1 MMMSLK
7 RQDIVELTIE
17 SLAFG
22 GKGVAHLHGFT
33 IFVDRALPGQKV
45 RAKIK
50 RKKNNYAEATV
61 VEIIAHSKAEVIP
74 ECPHFGTCGG
84 CLLQHLSYPEQL
96 NQKRNQVQETLK
108 HIGGIAYNEVLPILP
123 SPEIYYYRNKME
135 FSFAR
140 RRWLTSQ
147 EIQSG
152 ESLNVECALGLH
164 VSGYYDKVLNIENC
178 LLLSQRSNAVVQFVR
193 NFARESALPVYTTV
207 DHTGFWR
214 FLVIRES
221 KRLNQVMIN
230 IVTADHPKGKP
241 VIQKLA
247 DQLIEKFPFISTI
260 VHNINRKKAQIAFG
274 DEERVIFGN
283 GYIEEMLGE
292 SKYRISANSFFQT
305 NSIQAEAM
313 YQLIL
318 DIGNFQPDQVI
329 YDLYC
334 GGGGIAIYLAK
345 HVEKVVGFEL
355 ISQAIED
362 ARINCKINQIDN
374 CLFIQGDI
382 KTLFTDSQEIVQNN
396 GTPNTV
402 ILDPPRSGLHP
413 KLPGR
418 ILELKPEKVIYVS
431 CNPATL
437 ARDLSLLCET
447 DFKPTTMQPIDM
459 FPHTAHCEMVVL
471 LERANAKFF
480 T

>member
-1 MMMSLK
+1 MITNLK

-22 GKGVAHLHGFT
+22 GKGVAHLDGFT

-45 RAKIK
+45 QAKIM
-50 RKKNNYAEATV
+50 RKKSNFAEAKIV
-61 VEIIAHSKAEVIP
+61 AIIAHSTAEVVP

-84 CLLQHLSYPEQL
+84 CLLQNLSYPEQL
-96 NQKRNQVQETLK
+96 NQKRNQVKETLR
-108 HIGGIAYNEVLPILP
+108 HIGGIAYGDVLTTLP
-123 SPEIYYYRNKME
+123 SPNIYYYRNKME

-147 EIQSG
+147 EIQSDQ
-152 ESLNVECALGLH
+152 SLNVDCALGLH
-164 VSGYYDKVLNIENC
+164 VSGYYDKVLNIDNC
-178 LLLSQRSNAVVQFVR
+178 FLLSQRSNLVVESVR
-193 NFARESALPVYTTV
+193 NFARESGLLVYTTV

-214 FLVIRES
+214 FLVIRET
-221 KRLNQVMIN
+221 KRLDQVMIN
-230 IVTADHPKGKP
+230 IVTADHPKGKA

-247 DQLIEKFPFISTI
+247 DHLMNNFPFITTI
-260 VHNINRKKAQIAFG
+260 IHNINRKKSQIAFG
-274 DEERVIFGN
+274 DEEHLIFGP
-283 GYIEEMLGE
+283 GYIEELLGE
-292 SKYRISANSFFQT
+292 SRYRISANSFFQT

-329 YDLYC
+329 FDLYC
-334 GGGGIAIYLAK
+334 GTGGIAIYLAK
-345 HVEKVVGFEL
+345 HVAKVVGFEL
-355 ISQAIED
+355 IQQAIED
-362 ARINCKINQIDN
+362 ARMNCVINEIDN
-374 CLFIQGDI
+374 CTFVPGDI
-382 KTLFTDSQEIVQNN
+382 KTLFTDASEMVKNH
-396 GTPNTV
+396 GAPDTV

-413 KLPGR
+413 KLPAK
-418 ILELKPEKVIYVS
+418 ILELNPEKIIYVS

-437 ARDLSLLCET
+437 SRDLNLLCES
-447 DFKPTTMQPIDM
+447 DFKPTVVQPIDM
-459 FPHTAHCEMVVL
+459 FPHTAHCEIIAL